1 MELLVCIKR
10 VPDAAVNVSV
20 GADGNLSFS
29 ESTFVVNALDAC
41 ALEMAVRLKET
52 AGGNVAILTA
62 DDEAS
67 ATPILRG
74 CLSVGADSAYVVSGA
89 KCESLLETTQALS
102 QATRKLR
109 DMPFDIVFCGAES
122 SDISTGQVGVQLAEE
137 LGVPVVTSVVAVE
150 NIGTCLTVKQETAT
164 GYRTIEVELPCVI
177 TVAKPAYEPRYPSI
191 KSKMAARKIPIEVIS
206 AENLSSTSSAE
217 IERVSLTNPP
227 QRQGGVRIQEETAV
241 ESVHRAIELMAEQ
254 KVI

>member
-1 MELLVCIKR
+1 MDLIDKYDLFE
-10 VPDAAVNVSV
+10 N
-20 GADGNLSFS
+20 
-29 ESTFVVNALDAC
+29 
-41 ALEMAVRLKET
+41 
-52 AGGNVAILTA
+52 
-62 DDEAS
+62 
-67 ATPILRG
+67 
-74 CLSVGADSAYVVSGA
+74 
-89 KCESLLETTQALS
+89 
-102 QATRKLR
+102 
-109 DMPFDIVFCGAES
+109 IVFCGSLDENS
-122 SDISTGQVGVQLAEE
+122 MRDQYLRSHVFISASTIENSPNSVGEAML
-137 LGVPVVTSVVAVE
+137 LGVPVVTNVVAVE

-164 GYRTIEVELPCVI
+164 GYRTIEVEFPCVI